1 MAKRLRATTIS
12 PTEVVLPDRYGAAG
26 WHEGALD
33 LKVVAEREGMAV
45 GGSRLLRRPRP
56 EDLGS

>member
-12 PTEVVLPDRYGAAG
+12 LTEVFLPDRYGATG

-45 GGSRLLRRPRP
+45 GGGRLLRRPRP
-56 EDLGS
+56 ENLGS